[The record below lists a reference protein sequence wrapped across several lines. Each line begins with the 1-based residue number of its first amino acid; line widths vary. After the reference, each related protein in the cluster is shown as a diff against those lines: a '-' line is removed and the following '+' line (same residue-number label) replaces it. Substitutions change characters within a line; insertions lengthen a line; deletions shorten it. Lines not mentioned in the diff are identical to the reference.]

1 MSRELKDLLA
11 QIAGREGPVT
21 VSGLRGSARALL
33 ATELLAEEKPDA
45 LVFVTATSKDGDPV
59 RDDLASFLGY
69 VQPSG
74 EIAPD
79 APLRVFPRH
88 DVAPYDRFSP
98 QPFVTAARTEVL
110 HRLLATQSEPSAPTP
125 VILAPFTALFSK
137 VPAREVLA
145 NRTVSVATGEELDRD
160 ALLRRFIEAGYAR
173 QPVVEDAGDVAA
185 RGGIVD
191 VFPPHRG
198 SGLRLE
204 FFGDEVE
211 SIREMDPA
219 SQRSGAHLERAVIP
233 PARELLGDRELIIA
247 RDAQIR
253 ALAAR
258 DDLPESAADAVID
271 ALLRG
276 HIPPG
281 AESLADLLQPQ
292 LESFFAYLPERTLI
306 ILEEPGQLADHA
318 ATFQAEIEE
327 NYEAAKA
334 AGRLVSPPEALFLPE
349 EAVLAEIEEIRGI
362 VFDRLGLSA
371 SDGDGRCEVRV
382 QGHEELS
389 AALKLARRAERA
401 LVPLV
406 DAMSRSESKGLRVS
420 LCASTLSGATRL
432 GKLLSE
438 YGYDL
443 DPVRDNAPLEQWATR
458 GLELRVAKLSSGFS
472 LPAAQRA
479 IITEEEI
486 FGAREKR
493 RRGSAAK
500 SLGDAPEL
508 ADLANGDLLVHA
520 EHGIGIYR
528 GLVPLTLGSLTGEFL
543 RLEYE
548 GGDRLFLPVHRL
560 NLVQRY
566 VGADGGTPKIDRLG
580 GVTWEKTKRRVKKSV
595 LKLATELV
603 SLQAKRELA
612 RGFAF
617 SERDASQSEFE
628 ASFTF
633 EETPDQLTAIEDTLE
648 DMARQRPMDRLVCGD
663 VGYGKTEVA
672 IRAAFRAVMDGK
684 QVALLVPT
692 TVLCQQHFETFR
704 ERFAGYPVVV
714 ESLSRFRSPKES
726 RAVLEGMASGR
737 VDIVI
742 GTHRLLQK
750 GIAFRDLGLLIVDE
764 EHRFGVTHK
773 ERIKK
778 LRTSVDVLT
787 LTATPIPRT
796 LQMAFSGLRDLSV
809 IHTPPPDRL
818 SIRTQVSRFDE
829 ALIREAILRE
839 VRRGGQV
846 FFVHNRV
853 HSIEA
858 IAELLRRIAPDVSVM
873 VAHGQMNERELE
885 DRMLAFA
892 RGKAD
897 VLLCTTIIES
907 GLDLPN
913 ANTMLIDRAD
923 AMGLA
928 QLYQLRG
935 RIGRGGRRAYAYLLV
950 PGEDALTEDATRRL
964 EAIRDLTELGSGF
977 RLANLDLEIRG
988 AGNLLGPEQSGNL
1001 GAVGYETYMGLL
1013 EETVEEL
1020 RGQARPI
1027 EIDPE
1032 VRLPVTAQFP
1042 ESYVADVGQRLVL
1055 YKRLA
1060 SAPDE
1065 AAVGELRDELLDR
1078 YGPLPEEAE
1087 NLMRVL
1093 ELKICARDAGIACV
1107 DFAGGELIL
1116 TADDQ
1121 GRIDPTRLLR
1131 RIEDPR
1137 DPLRMSRDHKLCA
1150 RVGVGPGPALFEA
1163 AKKLIRGL
1171 V

>member
-1 MSRELKDLLA
+1 MTRELLALLS

-33 ATELLAEEKPDA
+33 ALELVARENPNA
-45 LVFVTATSKDGDPV
+45 LLFITPSSKDGDPV
-59 RDDLASFLGY
+59 RDDLASFMGHLLPTGD
-69 VQPSG
+69 
-74 EIAPD
+74 IAPD

-88 DVAPYDRFSP
+88 DVGPYDRFSP
-98 QPFVTAARTEVL
+98 QPFVTASRTEVL
-110 HRLLATQSEPSAPTP
+110 HRLLRLTEAPPRETP
-125 VILAPFTALFSK
+125 VILAPFTALFAR
-137 VPAREVLA
+137 VPGRDLLARHTICVERNEDV
-145 NRTVSVATGEELDRD
+145 DRD
-160 ALLRRFIEAGYAR
+160 ELLERLIRAGYAR
-173 QPVVEDAGDVAA
+173 QPVVEDAGEVAV
-185 RGGIVD
+185 RGGIID
-191 VFPPHRG
+191 VFPPHAARA
-198 SGLRLE
+198 LRFE
-204 FFGDEVE
+204 FFGDEIE

-219 SQRSGAHLERAVIP
+219 SQRSGAHHERAVIP
-233 PARELLGDRELIIA
+233 PARELLGDREWIIE
-247 RDAQIR
+247 RGDDIR
-253 ALAAR
+253 ALGAR
-258 DDLPESAADAVID
+258 RGLPESEADVAID

-281 AESLADLLQPQ
+281 AESLADLLQPS
-292 LESFFAYLPERTLI
+292 LDSFFDYLPPKTLI
-306 ILEEPGQLADHA
+306 VMDEPARIAEHA
-318 ATFQAEIEE
+318 AEFRSEIEE
-327 NYEAAKA
+327 NFEAAVSG
-334 AGRLVSPPEALFLPE
+334 GRLVSDPDALYLTE
-349 EAVLAEIEEIRGI
+349 EEVLSRIEERNSV
-362 VFDRLGLSA
+362 VFDRLGVSA
-371 SDGDGRCEVRV
+371 DASELRCEARV
-382 QGHEELS
+382 HGHEELS

-406 DAMSRSESKGLRVS
+406 EAVSRFESDGLRVS
-420 LCASTLSGATRL
+420 LCAATLSGATRL
-432 GKLLSE
+432 GKLLGE

-443 DPVRDNAPLEQWATR
+443 EPVRNSAPVSDWAPS

-472 LPAAQRA
+472 FPIAQRA
-479 IITEEEI
+479 IVTEEEI
-486 FGAREKR
+486 FGVREKR
-493 RRGSAAK
+493 RRGAATK
-500 SLGDAPEL
+500 RLGDAPEL
-508 ADLANGDLLVHA
+508 ADLTNGDWLVHA

-528 GLVPLTLGSLTGEFL
+528 GLVPLTLGALTGEFL
-543 RLEYE
+543 RIEYE

-566 VGADGGTPKIDRLG
+566 VGADGSAPKIDRLG

-595 LKLATELV
+595 LKLAGELV

-617 SERDASQSEFE
+617 SSRDATQTEFE
-628 ASFTF
+628 AGFPF
-633 EETPDQLTAIEDTLE
+633 EETPDQLAAIEDTLE

-672 IRAAFRAVMDGK
+672 IRGTFRAVMDGK
-684 QVALLVPT
+684 QVAVLVPT

-704 ERFAGYPVVV
+704 KRFEGYPVVV
-714 ESLSRFRSPKES
+714 ESLSRFRSAKEV
-726 RAVLEGMASGR
+726 RGVLEGLASGR
-737 VDIVI
+737 VDVVV

-750 GIAFRDLGLLIVDE
+750 GIAFRDLGLLVVDE

-773 ERIKK
+773 ERIKQ
-778 LRTSVDVLT
+778 LRTAVDVLT

-809 IHTPPPDRL
+809 IQTPPPDRL
-818 SIRTQVSRFDE
+818 SIRTQVARFDE
-829 ALIREAILRE
+829 VLIREAILRE
-839 VRRGGQV
+839 VRRGGQA

-858 IAELLRRIAPDVSVM
+858 IAELLRRIMPEVRII
-873 VAHGQMNERELE
+873 VAHGQMRERDLE

-892 RGKAD
+892 RGEAD
-897 VLLCTTIIES
+897 VLLCTTIVES

-935 RIGRGGRRAYAYLLV
+935 RIGRSGRRAYAYLLV

-964 EAIRDLTELGSGF
+964 EAIRDLSELGSGF

-988 AGNLLGPEQSGNL
+988 AGNLLGPEQSGNM

-1020 RGQARPI
+1020 RGQARPV

-1032 VRLPVTAQFP
+1032 IRLPVTAQFP
-1042 ESYVADVGQRLVL
+1042 ERYVEDVGQRLVL

-1060 SAPDE
+1060 SAPDSD
-1065 AAVGELRDELLDR
+1065 AIAELRDELLDR
-1078 YGPLPEEAE
+1078 YGPLPDEAA
-1087 NLMRVL
+1087 NLIRVV

-1107 DFAGGELIL
+1107 DFGGGELFL
-1116 TADDQ
+1116 TPDDH

-1131 RIEDPR
+1131 RIEDPK
-1137 DPLRMSRDHKLCA
+1137 DPLRMTRDQKLSM
-1150 RVGVGPGPALFEA
+1150 RVDCKPGPELFELA
-1163 AKKLIRGL
+1163 RDLIRGL
-1171 V
+1171 L